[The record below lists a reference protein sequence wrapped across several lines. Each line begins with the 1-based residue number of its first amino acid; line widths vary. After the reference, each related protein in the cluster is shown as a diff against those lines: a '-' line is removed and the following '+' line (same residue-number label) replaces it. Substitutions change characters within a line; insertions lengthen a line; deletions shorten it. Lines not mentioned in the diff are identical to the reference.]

1 MADASALYS
10 DFTGLAKLK
19 VQAREGQAAARSETA
34 RQFES
39 LFVGQMLKAMRAASG
54 GQGILD
60 SKQSLFYRDMQDQQ
74 LAAQLSKSGGIGLGT
89 VIERQLAGPAG
100 VKAAAGQGAEAADG
114 GTKPPGRQV
123 ADYRAAPL
131 WSPVPN
137 TSPAPEAGAPGVKAG
152 RPGEG
157 GSLALGEGPLSFLRE
172 LWPHAERAAR
182 ALGVAPEALL
192 AQAALETG
200 WGRHVMRG
208 ADGASSHNLF
218 GIKADPSW
226 DGQLA
231 HASTLEY
238 KDGVAVKTR
247 AAFRA
252 YGSVAESFADYVA
265 FLKANPRYQ
274 RALAAAQDPA
284 AYVEELQRAGYA
296 TDPAYAAKLKRIMG
310 SEDLAQVRDQLKGA
324 GPRPI

>member
-1 MADASALYS
+1 VADASALYS
-10 DFTGLAKLK
+10 DFTGLARLK

-34 RQFES
+34 KQFES
-39 LFVGQMLKAMRAASG
+39 LFIGQMLKAMRAASG

-74 LAAQLSKSGGIGLGT
+74 LAAQMSKSRGVGLAS

-100 VKAAAGQGAEAADG
+100 VKAAIAGPEAVDG
-114 GTKPPGRQV
+114 GGRPPGRQV

-137 TSPAPEAGAPGVKAG
+137 TSPPAETNAGSGAGKA
-152 RPGEG
+152 GEG
-157 GSLALGEGPLSFLRE
+157 GSLALGEGPVAFLRE

-208 ADGASSHNLF
+208 ADGASSYNLF

-252 YGSVAESFADYVA
+252 YGSVAESFADYVG

-274 RALAAAQDPA
+274 KALAAAQDPA

-310 SEDLAQVRDQLKGA
+310 SEDLAQVREHLKGA

>member
-1 MADASALYS
+1 VADASALYS
-10 DFTGLAKLK
+10 DFTGLARLK

-34 RQFES
+34 KQFES
-39 LFVGQMLKAMRAASG
+39 LFIGQMLKAMRAASG

-74 LAAQLSKSGGIGLGT
+74 LAAQMSKSGGVGLAS

-100 VKAAAGQGAEAADG
+100 VKAAVAGPEAVDG
-114 GTKPPGRQV
+114 GGRPPGRQV

-137 TSPAPEAGAPGVKAG
+137 TSPPAETNAGSGAGKAG
-152 RPGEG
+152 KG
-157 GSLALGEGPLSFLRE
+157 GSLALGEGPVAFLRE

-208 ADGASSHNLF
+208 ADGASSYNLF

-252 YGSVAESFADYVA
+252 YGSVAESFADYVG

-274 RALAAAQDPA
+274 KALAAAQDPA

-310 SEDLAQVRDQLKGA
+310 SEDLAQVREHLKGA

>member
-10 DFTGLAKLK
+10 DFTGLARLK

-34 RQFES
+34 KQFES
-39 LFVGQMLKAMRAASG
+39 LFIGQMLKAMRAASG

-74 LAAQLSKSGGIGLGT
+74 LAAQMSKSRGVGLAS

-100 VKAAAGQGAEAADG
+100 VKAAIAGPEAVDG
-114 GTKPPGRQV
+114 GGRPPGRQV

-137 TSPAPEAGAPGVKAG
+137 TSPPAETNAGSGAGKA
-152 RPGEG
+152 GEG
-157 GSLALGEGPLSFLRE
+157 GSLALGEGPVAFLRE

-208 ADGASSHNLF
+208 ADGASSYNLF

-252 YGSVAESFADYVA
+252 YGSVAESFADYVG

-274 RALAAAQDPA
+274 KALAAAQDPA

-310 SEDLAQVRDQLKGA
+310 SEDLAQVREHLKGA

>member
-10 DFTGLAKLK
+10 DFTGLARLK
-19 VQAREGQAAARSETA
+19 VQAREGQVAARSETA
-34 RQFES
+34 KQFES
-39 LFVGQMLKAMRAASG
+39 LFIGQMLKAMRAASG

-74 LAAQLSKSGGIGLGT
+74 LAAQMGKSGGVGLAR
-89 VIERQLAGPAG
+89 VIERQLAGPGDAG
-100 VKAAAGQGAEAADG
+100 TASGPGAEVAEG
-114 GTKPPGRQV
+114 GPKQAGRQV
-123 ADYRAAPL
+123 ADYRVAPV

-137 TSPAPEAGAPGVKAG
+137 TSPPAEANAGSGAGKAG
-152 RPGEG
+152 NG
-157 GSLALGEGPLSFLRE
+157 GSLALGEGPVAFLRE

-208 ADGASSHNLF
+208 ADGESSYNLF

-238 KDGVAVKTR
+238 RDGVAVKTR

-252 YGSVAESFADYVA
+252 YGSVAESFADYVG

-274 RALAAAQDPA
+274 RALAVAQDPA

-310 SEDLAQVRDQLKGA
+310 SEDLGRVREQLKGA

>member
-1 MADASALYS
+1 MADSSALYS
-10 DFTGLAKLK
+10 DFTGLARLK

-34 RQFES
+34 KQFES
-39 LFVGQMLKAMRAASG
+39 LFLGQMLKAMRAASG

-74 LAAQLSKSGGIGLGT
+74 LAAQMSKSGGIGLST

-100 VKAAAGQGAEAADG
+100 VKAAAGQGTEAADG
-114 GTKPPGRQV
+114 GTNPPGRQV

-137 TSPAPEAGAPGVKAG
+137 TSPPAQAYTGSEAGKAG
-152 RPGEG
+152 EG
-157 GSLALGEGPLSFLRE
+157 RSLPLGEGPVAFMRE

-274 RALAAAQDPA
+274 KALAAAQDPA

-310 SEDLAQVRDQLKGA
+310 SEDLAQVREQLKGA
-324 GPRPI
+324 VSRPI

>member
-1 MADASALYS
+1 VADAGALYS
-10 DFTGLAKLK
+10 DFTGLARLK
-19 VQAREGQAAARSETA
+19 VQAREGQAVARSETA
-34 RQFES
+34 KQFES
-39 LFVGQMLKAMRAASG
+39 LFLGQMLKAMRAASG
-54 GQGILD
+54 GQGLLD
-60 SKQSLFYRDMQDQQ
+60 SKQSLFYRDLQDQQ
-74 LAAQLSKSGGIGLGT
+74 LAAQMSKSGGVGLAR
-89 VIERQLAGPAG
+89 VIERQLAGTVGAS
-100 VKAAAGQGAEAADG
+100 AAPGQGAEAADA

-137 TSPAPEAGAPGVKAG
+137 TSPPAQPNAGAESGKA
-152 RPGEG
+152 GEG
-157 GSLALGEGPLSFLRE
+157 GSLALGDGPVAFLRE

-208 ADGASSHNLF
+208 ADGGSSHNLF

-252 YGSVAESFADYVA
+252 YGSFAESFADYVG

-274 RALAAAQDPA
+274 KALAAAQDPA

-310 SEDLAQVRDQLKGA
+310 SEDLARVREQLKGA

>member
-1 MADASALYS
+1 VADASALYS

-39 LFVGQMLKAMRAASG
+39 LFVGQVLKAMRAASG
-54 GQGILD
+54 GQGGILD

-74 LAAQLSKSGGIGLGT
+74 LAAQMSKSGGVGLAK
-89 VIERQLAGPAG
+89 VIERQLEAAADRRSGTEVKPAGPG
-100 VKAAAGQGAEAADG
+100 K
-114 GTKPPGRQV
+114 QV
-123 ADYRAAPL
+123 ADYRATPL

-137 TSPAPEAGAPGVKAG
+137 PTPLVDLGGASAGATRA
-152 RPGEG
+152 GEG
-157 GSLALGEGPLSFLRE
+157 GSPSLGAGPVAFLRE

-200 WGRHVMRG
+200 WGRHVARS
-208 ADGASSHNLF
+208 ADGSPSYNLF

-226 DGQLA
+226 DGQLVQT
-231 HASTLEY
+231 STVEF

-252 YGSVAESFADYVA
+252 YDSFAESFADYVR
-265 FLKANPRYQ
+265 FLQTNPRYQ
-274 RALAAAQDPA
+274 KALAAAQDPV

-310 SEDLAQVRDQLKGA
+310 SEDLAQIREQLKGA

>member
-1 MADASALYS
+1 MAAAGALYS
-10 DFTGLAKLK
+10 DFTGLSKLK
-19 VQAREGQAAARSETA
+19 VQAREGQAAARTETA

-39 LFVGQMLKAMRAASG
+39 LLLGQMLKAMRAASG
-54 GQGILD
+54 GQGVLD

-74 LAAQLSKSGGIGLGT
+74 LALQMSKSGGIGLAQ
-89 VIERQLAGPAG
+89 VVDRQLAGKADTGAPASG
-100 VKAAAGQGAEAADG
+100 SAPA
-114 GTKPPGRQV
+114 PGRQV
-123 ADYRAAPL
+123 GDYRAAPV
-131 WSPVPN
+131 WSRVPN
-137 TSPAPEAGAPGVKAG
+137 AAPPVDAGSVPAKSGTGEAPSLGA
-152 RPGEG
+152 
-157 GSLALGEGPLSFLRE
+157 GPVAFLRD

-208 ADGASSHNLF
+208 ADGSPSYNLF
-218 GIKADPSW
+218 GIKADASW
-226 DGQLA
+226 DGELV
-231 HASTLEY
+231 HTSTLEF

-252 YGSVAESFADYVA
+252 YGSFAESFADYVG

-274 RALAAAQDPA
+274 KALAAARDPGT
-284 AYVEELQRAGYA
+284 YVEELQRAGYA

-310 SEDLAQVRDQLKGA
+310 SPDLAEVRAQLKGA
-324 GPRPI
+324 APRPI